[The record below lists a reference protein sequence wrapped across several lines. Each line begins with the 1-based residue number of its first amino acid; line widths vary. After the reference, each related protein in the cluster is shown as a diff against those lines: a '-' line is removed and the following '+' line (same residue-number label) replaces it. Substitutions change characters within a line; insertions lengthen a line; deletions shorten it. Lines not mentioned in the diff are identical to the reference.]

1 MTKNRMG
8 RARRAAAVLAA
19 AGLLATGCTVDGDSA
34 AQIGSTTVTQSQV
47 SDRTDTILSDPAT
60 AQGTDPAPVTP
71 DRSAVNRD
79 ELTFLIRHE
88 LVRDLATTW
97 RVPVDDG
104 VVQATIAQ
112 AVSGGL
118 TREAIAGQL
127 GVADADLETA
137 VFDTL
142 VLSEVAGVVLESGWQ
157 GDVVTIEIDGV
168 VARDEADA
176 HLLRARLSGPSAD
189 QVQTERAD
197 SLIQRQTMVS
207 ADPAAAWAVPDGVFG
222 AAEGEV
228 LIIDDGGQP
237 VVIRILERTVENT
250 TTDLNGF
257 AALSGAEAL
266 SALTPLLLTDQAEET
281 GVTVNPRFGRW
292 DPVAVAVVR

>member
-1 MTKNRMG
+1 MTKYRMG
-8 RARRAAAVLAA
+8 RARRAAVVLVA
-19 AGLLATGCTVDGDSA
+19 AGLTATGCTVDGDSA
-34 AQIGSTTVTQSQV
+34 AQIGSSTVSQSQV
-47 SDRTDTILSDPAT
+47 SDRTDATLSNPLP
-60 AQGTDPAPVTP
+60 AQGGAASA
-71 DRSAVNRD
+71 DRSTVNRD

-88 LVRDLATTW
+88 LIRDLATTW
-97 RVPVDDG
+97 RVPVDDA
-104 VVQATIAQ
+104 VVQSTIAQ
-112 AVSGGL
+112 AAAGGV

-127 GVADADLETA
+127 GVTDADLETA

-168 VARDEADA
+168 AARDEADA
-176 HLLRARLSGPSAD
+176 QLLRARLLGPSAD
-189 QVQTERAD
+189 QVLTERAD

-222 AAEGEV
+222 ADEGDV
-228 LIIDDGGQP
+228 LIIDDGGQL

-250 TTDLNGF
+250 ETDLTGF
-257 AALSGAEAL
+257 ASLSGAEAL
-266 SALTPLLLTDQAEET
+266 SALTPLLLTDQAKQT